1 MRQYYCLTIIS
12 IFALVPFARA
22 DEPAAEG
29 KTYVLL
35 VAVSKHANERL
46 DRGVENTVRDAELLR
61 TTLQQRAGIPA
72 DQFLELTSQTD
83 AERKPT
89 LENLR
94 KQIPA
99 FFGKMEA
106 KDRLIVFFS
115 GHGDIRNEKA
125 YLVPTDVDLKTIETT
140 GFPMAEA

>member
-1 MRQYYCLTIIS
+1 MRPYFRLVVTLIL
-12 IFALVPFARA
+12 ALAPIARA

-35 VAVSKHANERL
+35 VAVSKHADRRL

-83 AERKPT
+83 ADRKPT

-94 KQIPA
+94 KQVPA
-99 FFGKMEA
+99 FFGKLEA

-115 GHGDIRNEKA
+115 
-125 YLVPTDVDLKTIETT
+125 
-140 GFPMAEA
+140 

>member
-1 MRQYYCLTIIS
+1 MRSYLRLAVTLIL
-12 IFALVPFARA
+12 ALAPIARA

-35 VAVSKHANERL
+35 VAVSKHADRRL

-83 AERKPT
+83 ADRKP
-89 LENLR
+89 
-94 KQIPA
+94 IA
-99 FFGKMEA
+99 
-106 KDRLIVFFS
+106 
-115 GHGDIRNEKA
+115 
-125 YLVPTDVDLKTIETT
+125 VPSFCSVDTMPNRDQFQQA
-140 GFPMAEA
+140 GPM